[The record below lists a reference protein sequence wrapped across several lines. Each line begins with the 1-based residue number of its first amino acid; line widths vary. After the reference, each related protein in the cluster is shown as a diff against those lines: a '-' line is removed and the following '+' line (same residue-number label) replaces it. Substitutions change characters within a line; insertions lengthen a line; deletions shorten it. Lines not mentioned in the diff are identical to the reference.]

1 MWQIVKSDFTWI
13 ESLLHFT
20 RLREISMWRR
30 LRESILNRASR
41 SCWAV
46 WPVGLSKKLPNF
58 YQKSPKIAK
67 ANLIRKMGIFDAKNF
82 WAIFGQIICCHGK
95 SHPSGGKMSNLV
107 TLLLSQIRAVLL
119 LLDET
124 LAVALTQHDTRD
136 QSSKTFLPHPDWK
149 LASELDGSILSHW
162 CKYVDT
168 NSLSSLGSR
177 IALLWLP
184 RIYWLSRSKIKFVL
198 DWIGWDL
205 ELLCCDYP
213 EFTDFLGQK

>member
-13 ESLLHFT
+13 ESPLHFT

-30 LRESILNRASR
+30 QRGSILNRASR

-67 ANLIRKMGIFDAKNF
+67 ANLIRKMGVFDAKNF

-119 LLDET
+119 LLDKT

-136 QSSKTFLPHPDWK
+136 QSSKTFFTASWLETCIRTRWFHFVSLVQICRYK
-149 LASELDGSILSHW
+149 L
-162 CKYVDT
+162 
-168 NSLSSLGSR
+168 
-177 IALLWLP
+177 
-184 RIYWLSRSKIKFVL
+184 IKFIRFSNCSVVTTQN
-198 DWIGWDL
+198 
-205 ELLCCDYP
+205 LLT
-213 EFTDFLGQK
+213 F

>member
-13 ESLLHFT
+13 ESPLHFT

-30 LRESILNRASR
+30 QRGSILNRASR

-67 ANLIRKMGIFDAKNF
+67 ANFTRKMSIFDAKNF
-82 WAIFGQIICCHGK
+82 WAIFGQIIVAMEKVTQVSIKCPIWSHCCWARSEQCFYCWMKRSPLPWH
-95 SHPSGGKMSNLV
+95 NT
-107 TLLLSQIRAVLL
+107 TLGTNPVK
-119 LLDET
+119 
-124 LAVALTQHDTRD
+124 H
-136 QSSKTFLPHPDWK
+136 FLPHPDWK

-162 CKYVDT
+162 CKFVDT

-184 RIYWLSRSKIKFVL
+184 IIYWLSRSKIKLFL

-205 ELLCCDYP
+205 ELLCFDYP
-213 EFTDFLGQK
+213 ESTF